1 VHQRFSICCAFLFN
15 NLIDCMLNTTQRR
28 AIPKLF
34 SSFATACI
42 MADYESVS
50 ELLARASGF
59 EMHHPEAF

>member
-1 VHQRFSICCAFLFN
+1 MGLAFKGL
-15 NLIDCMLNTTQRR
+15 LCPTHD
-28 AIPKLF
+28 
-34 SSFATACI
+34 ACI